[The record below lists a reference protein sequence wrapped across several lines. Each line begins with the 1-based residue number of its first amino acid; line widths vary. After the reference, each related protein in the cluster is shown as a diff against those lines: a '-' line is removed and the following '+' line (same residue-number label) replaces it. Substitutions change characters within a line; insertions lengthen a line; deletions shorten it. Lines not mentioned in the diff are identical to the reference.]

1 MQVLKKILSTSQLGN
16 TDDFTIKSNN
26 ITSLEL
32 MENAANSFM
41 NAMDKMH
48 YSTKKIAVICGTGNN
63 GGDGFAICRLLRNKG
78 VDVKAALVKCNET
91 LSKDC
96 RANLNLLDDF
106 SVLLPESELPDFSN
120 VDLIIDGIFGTGL
133 TRPVTGFV
141 AKVIEAINNSGKV
154 VYSIDVPSGL
164 NCDGISNSEYIIES
178 DHVITFQR
186 PKLSFFFP
194 ENGAYVRNWVVVG
207 IGLDETWIQEQNST
221 YFVLDESIRNHVKIR
236 QIQSHKGTYGHAL
249 LVAGSYGK
257 MGAAVLS
264 AKACLKSG
272 TGLLTTHVP
281 KCGYEIMQISAPE
294 AMCSID
300 ENLKILTEVPE
311 LKQYNSVG
319 IGPGIGKSPETV
331 KLLET
336 ILRISTSSL
345 VLDADAL
352 NILAENTELLKL
364 LPQNTILTPHIKEF
378 DRLVGESI
386 NTPERLK
393 KQREFAKKH
402 KVIVVLKDANTCV
415 SSVDGKQFFN
425 TSGNPGMATGGSGD
439 VLTGIITGLLAQNYE
454 PLHAALIAVYFHG
467 AAGDRA
473 SAIKGYNALIASDIC
488 DHLFIERIRAAPT

>member
-378 DRLVGESI
+378 DHLVGESI